1 MSAFYEYFLYSAFG
15 LFVIGFAIAA
25 LWDTWR
31 FIIPN
36 WLVIALTGL
45 FFVTAMVLPFPI
57 DWQGHLLAAAVFLAF
72 GLFSFRFRLLGAGDG
87 KLVAVGALWVG
98 RDLALS

>member
-36 WLVIALTGL
+36 WLVIAVTGL
-45 FFVTAMVLPFPI
+45 FFVTGSQLDKLAVLP
-57 DWQGHLLAAAVFLAF
+57 DVGF
-72 GLFSFRFRLLGAGDG
+72 GSLTMRIGTHGASP
-87 KLVAVGALWVG
+87 G
-98 RDLALS
+98 R